1 MVRRILAKVFGI
13 KTLDEYKQKVILR
26 PKYVKKSHGSAKR

>member
-1 MVRRILAKVFGI
+1 MLEKVK
-13 KTLDEYKQKVILR
+13 KTIDEYKQKVILR